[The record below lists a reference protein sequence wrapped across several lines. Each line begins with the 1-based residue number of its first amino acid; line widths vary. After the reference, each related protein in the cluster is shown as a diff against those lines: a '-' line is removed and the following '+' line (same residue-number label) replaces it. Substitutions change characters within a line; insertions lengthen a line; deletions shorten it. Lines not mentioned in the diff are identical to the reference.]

1 MKVNLEYSESFGIIR
16 QIIKDVEAKQTAKLS
31 KLPSLQSFHGNFIPW
46 LIWYPDPQR
55 AIEIQ
60 LERGLSVEAKLF

>member
-31 KLPSLQSFHGNFIPW
+31 KLPSLQSFHGNFIP
-46 LIWYPDPQR
+46 
-55 AIEIQ
+55 
-60 LERGLSVEAKLF
+60 